1 MSESSYVKHVKIPII
16 VVIFMFCMA
25 YISVPIYN
33 IFCKV
38 TGFGGTTQ
46 EALECPEVQGKRNMT
61 IRFNSDIRVDKLRWK
76 FKPEQKSID
85 VKPGQCAVAWY
96 SAENMSDVPLKGMAI
111 YNVTPVKAGKYF
123 YKVDCFCFREQ
134 LLAANQKVSMPVL
147 FYIDPEI
154 ENDPGMHDV
163 DTMTLS
169 YTFYPFKKS
178 FYDNFVDNLSSN
190 NSQPHLKN
198 LR

>member
-1 MSESSYVKHVKIPII
+1 MSKNINSRLNWKRPAAVA
-16 VVIFMFCMA
+16 VVMFAMA

-46 EALECPEVQGKRNMT
+46 EAIECPAAVGSRDVL
-61 IRFNSDIRVDKLRWK
+61 IRFNSDVRQQLQWN
-76 FKPEQKSID
+76 FKAAQKSMI
-85 VKPGQCAVAWY
+85 VKPGQCAYALY
-96 SAENMSDVPLKGMAI
+96 SAENTSDEPLRGMAV

-123 YKVDCFCFREQ
+123 FKVECFCFREQ
-134 LLAANQKVSMPVL
+134 LLQAGQRVSMPVM
-147 FYIDPEI
+147 FFVDPEI
-154 ENDPGMHDV
+154 ENDPAMKDV

-178 FYDNFVDNLSSN
+178 FLENLKEQYD
-190 NSQPHLKN
+190 Q
-198 LR
+198 